1 MKIKKHSILSV
12 INAHADI
19 ERTMSEESQS
29 NIHIRSDCNIVAR
42 KEIPSRIANYF
53 QGCKTNLRRSPKLA
67 SWGVLYGSEYIWAP
81 DIGPMLIVCPANGGT
96 ALPGEKSNAMGVGLV
111 NCSILQ
117 FETKLRSENSLRI
130 VHVF

>member
-19 ERTMSEESQS
+19 ERTMGDESQS

-42 KEIPSRIANYF
+42 KKIPSRIANYV
-53 QGCKTNLRRSPKLA
+53 QRKTNPRPSPKLA
-67 SWGVLYGSEYIWAP
+67 SWGVLFGSEYIWAP
-81 DIGPMLIVCPANGGT
+81 EIGPMLVVCPANGD
-96 ALPGEKSNAMGVGLV
+96 ASLPGDKIHTMGVGLV

-117 FETKLRSENSLRI
+117 FETELRPENSLRI